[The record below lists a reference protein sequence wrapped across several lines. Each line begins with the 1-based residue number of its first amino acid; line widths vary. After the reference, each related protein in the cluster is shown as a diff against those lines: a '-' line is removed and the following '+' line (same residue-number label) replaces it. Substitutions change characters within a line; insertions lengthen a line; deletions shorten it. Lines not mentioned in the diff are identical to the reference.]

1 MLKKV
6 VPIVAAVLVLSM
18 AHSATAVQVGWWPLD
33 EGTGTIAADRSGN
46 GNNGTLTNGPTWAN
60 GKFGKAVQLDG
71 VDDYVSIP
79 HNVNLC
85 VTTEVTVSA
94 WVYAERNNGPGTE
107 GYQGIVGKG
116 NSPRSYSLYTTTA
129 GNLHFS
135 TGPGGAYIGTTSSTV
150 LPTKQ
155 WVHVAVKVEGG
166 QHKYFI
172 NGVAAGVGG
181 TGVVLPGATDTSV
194 VYIGRTGEGA
204 TRSFQGMIDDV
215 HIWNHALTD
224 QQINDLFSKAPPGYR
239 NAVNPTPANGAQGVA
254 SPLFQWTAGDGA
266 VFHDVYLGTT
276 PDLTA
281 ANKVASRQP
290 FNLYYHVAGLQ
301 PGTTYYW
308 RVDEIAADG
317 TVTPSEVWSFKT
329 MPATAWTPNPP
340 DGAAYIK
347 PSVTLTWMG
356 GQGALNHDVYVG
368 TNRADV
374 EKGAA
379 STSKGNQKTASLQLD
394 GLAPDT
400 TYYWRVDEV
409 TMSGSKVTGEIW
421 KFTTRPVIVKTDP
434 TLVGWW
440 KLENEGSGSA
450 VDYSGYDRDGTLMGN
465 PQWVSGY
472 LAGALKFNGTVDYV
486 ETNYTENLAKW
497 TVCCWVTSPAAPA
510 ATAPTGPVHREKNY
524 QIDWN
529 HTNAVYQGAAAMS
542 IGGVWPAAK
551 FATLAGNTWYHLTA
565 TFDGTAL
572 KAYTNGVLST
582 STAVAGVPDA
592 ETGTLKFGR
601 HSTAAQF
608 FAGTVD
614 DVRVYSRA
622 LTLDEIKK
630 AMQGDPLLASNPQPA
645 NNANVD
651 IQNAT
656 ALTWSAGEKAAKH
669 DVYFGK
675 DAAAVKAANTSSPEY
690 KGRQTGTSFDLAGLA
705 AFGGGSYSWRIDEV
719 EADGTTIHRGNV
731 WTFTIPAYLIVDE
744 FEDYTDAE
752 GSRIYETWIDN
763 FDPKGDQSGSVVGN
777 DPAPFAERTIVHSGM
792 QSLPM
797 SYNNAGPKF
806 LFSETVREFSP
817 LANWTGNGVTDLS
830 LWVRGYPAVTSVAVT
845 ETAGK
850 MTLTGAGTDI
860 WNNSDEFTFAYK
872 TLTGNGSIVARVV
885 DKGTGTNTWAK
896 GGVMIRDSLNG
907 GSTHA
912 MMILSANS
920 DGTAGNGASF
930 QWRPVANGASS
941 NTDSATVV
949 PAPYWVKIERVG
961 DTLSGSLSADGK
973 TWRPQGVPQTIA
985 MTAPVYI
992 GICVTSHA
1000 AGQQRTFQFD
1010 GIATTGGVTG
1020 PWQGA
1025 QIASPLY
1032 NDAASLYVAVE
1043 DSAGKVA
1050 VASNPTAANAA
1061 AWTEWKVPLSNLT
1074 GVNLAKVK
1082 KMYIGVGDRKTPVA
1096 GGSGRIFIDD
1106 IRVTKP

>member
-1 MLKKV
+1 MWKRCSCFVML
-6 VPIVAAVLVLSM
+6 IVMLGGAAYGAFDPLKDPALI
-18 AHSATAVQVGWWPLD
+18 GWWKCD
-33 EGTGTIAADRSGN
+33 EGQGNVVADASAAHRDGAFVLGNAAWTTGASGSAIKLANPTLVEVPAMGLTLTQATMTGWVLPNGTQSDWASFIMHRGPGPAHGFNMLASRQLAYHWNDDAASWSYRGTAYYAADEW
-46 GNNGTLTNGPTWAN
+46 THCA
-60 GKFGKAVQLDG
+60 
-71 VDDYVSIP
+71 
-79 HNVNLC
+79 
-85 VTTEVTVSA
+85 VTV
-94 WVYAERNNGPGTE
+94 E
-107 GYQGIVGKG
+107 
-116 NSPRSYSLYTTTA
+116 
-129 GNLHFS
+129 
-135 TGPGGAYIGTTSSTV
+135 
-150 LPTKQ
+150 PTKATFY
-155 WVHVAVKVEGG
+155 V
-166 QHKYFI
+166 
-172 NGVAAGVGG
+172 NGVAASVNTIPHAAATWNGPIWFGG
-181 TGVVLPGATDTSV
+181 DRTYTDGTRHLNGAL
-194 VYIGRTGEGA
+194 
-204 TRSFQGMIDDV
+204 DD
-215 HIWNHALTD
+215 IMFFSRALTAAE
-224 QQINDLFSKAPPGYR
+224 IKDLVPPKLKAMKPI
-239 NAVNPTPANGAQGVA
+239 PANGATNVTLA
-254 SPLFQWTAGDGA
+254 LLQWTKGDTA
-266 VFHDVYLGTT
+266 VFHNVYLGTT
-276 PDLTA
+276 PNLTE
-281 ANKVASRQP
+281 ANIVAKNQP
-290 FNLYYHVAGLQ
+290 FAMYFHVLGFQ

-308 RVDEIAADG
+308 RVDEIDPAG
-317 TVTPSEVWSFKT
+317 VVTTGDVWSFKT
-329 MPATAWTPNPP
+329 TPAAAWQPAPP

-347 PSVTLTWMG
+347 PSATLTWMA

-374 EKGAA
+374 ESGAA

-394 GLAPDT
+394 GLTPDT

-409 TMSGSKVTGEIW
+409 SLSGSKVTGEIW

-465 PQWVSGY
+465 PQWVAGY
-472 LAGALKFNGTVDYV
+472 LAGALKFNGTTDYV

-551 FATLAGNTWYHLTA
+551 FATLSGNTWYHLTA

-656 ALTWSAGEKAAKH
+656 ALTWSAGEQAAKH

-817 LANWTGNGVTDLS
+817 LENWTGNGVDTLS
-830 LWVRGYPAVTSVAVT
+830 LWFRGNPLRFADK
-845 ETAGK
+845 GN
-850 MTLTGAGTDI
+850 GAFTVGASGHDI
-860 WNNSDEFTFAYK
+860 WDAADDFRFVFKQLS
-872 TLTGNGSIVARVV
+872 GNGSVTVKV
-885 DKGTGTNTWAK
+885 ESLVNTNAWAK
-896 GGVMIRDSLNG
+896 AGVMIRESLNA
-907 GSTHA
+907 GSTMA
-912 MMILSANS
+912 YMIQSFS
-920 DGTAGNGASF
+920 NGASF
-930 QWRPVANGASS
+930 GWRQVADGTCGSQTQAGI
-941 NTDSATVV
+941 T
-949 PAPYWVKIERVG
+949 APQWVKLTRTG
-961 DTLSGSLSADGK
+961 NAFTAQYSADGK
-973 TWRPQGVPQTIA
+973 AWTDIKNATGQVVSTTILMGA
-985 MTAPVYI
+985 NVYI
-992 GICVTSHA
+992 GLCTTSHDTA
-1000 AGQQRTFQFD
+1000 LTTTAEYTGA
-1010 GIATTGGVTG
+1010 ATTGTVTG
-1020 PWQGA
+1020 QWQQAWIGDDPDRTNGSA
-1025 QIASPLY
+1025 G
-1032 NDAASLYVAVE
+1032 LYVVVE
-1043 DSAGKVA
+1043 DSAGKSTVA
-1050 VASNPTAANAA
+1050 TNANPAAANVA
-1061 AWTEWKVPLSNLT
+1061 AWTEWKIPLSSLT

-1082 KMYIGVGDRKTPVA
+1082 KMYIGVGDRKNPVA
-1096 GGSGRIFIDD
+1096 DGSGRIYIDD